1 MLERVLTTDDQSQ
14 ERLRALYD
22 LSLELSSEQSVES
35 VLSTAL
41 RQCLALTESEFGF
54 IGLVVRE
61 RPVMEIAAIQGFHP
75 AKSFFAD
82 YRFIPMRPNIFANS
96 VLENRAVRSE
106 DALTDPNRVGQPNGH
121 PPVGTFL
128 GVPLRIGDRPIGMI
142 GVANRPMPYTDDHE
156 QLMLTYA
163 AQIAILIRNAQLLEA
178 LTSSNEQ
185 LETTVDERT
194 RELQGA
200 RDELVAKAADLR
212 DALTRTVDA
221 QERERKRIAQDVHD
235 GLNQL
240 IIGALMQVK
249 SGKDRLGLGHVSDAD
264 EALESALGVL
274 RQVDNEIRRVV
285 HHLHPPNL
293 EALGLAAATRRLGER
308 FEENYR
314 VPFEFQIVGEQVR
327 LRPEVEIAVY
337 RIVQEALQNVGAH
350 ADADRVRVTM
360 AFEDF
365 SFRVAIDDDGRGFDV
380 GAVIAGHYGLRSM
393 RDRAEEFGGTFTIT
407 SRTQDGSHIAVE
419 IPSVL

>member
-1 MLERVLTTDDQSQ
+1 MLERVVTMEDQSQ
-14 ERLRALYD
+14 EWLRALYD
-22 LSLELSSEQSVES
+22 LSLELSGEQSVDS

-41 RQCLALTESEFGF
+41 RQCLDLTESEFGF
-54 IGLVVRE
+54 IGLVTA

-75 AKSFFAD
+75 AASFFAD
-82 YRFIPMRPNIFANS
+82 HRFIPLRPNIFANS

-106 DALTDPNRVGQPNGH
+106 DALSDPHRVGQPDGH

-128 GVPLRIGDRPIGMI
+128 GVPLRIEDRPIGMI

-185 LETTVDERT
+185 LETTVVERT
-194 RELQGA
+194 RQLEGT
-200 RDELVAKAADLR
+200 RDELVTKAADLKA
-212 DALTRTVDA
+212 ALTLTVDA

-240 IIGALMQVK
+240 IIGALLQVK
-249 SGKDRLGLGHVSDAD
+249 SGKDRLSLGNLDQADDALD
-264 EALESALGVL
+264 SALGVL

-293 EALGLAAATRRLGER
+293 EELGLAAATRRLGQR
-308 FEENYR
+308 FEEYYE
-314 VPFEFQIVGEQVR
+314 VPCSLETIGDQIR
-327 LRPEVEIAVY
+327 LGPEVEIAVY

-350 ADADRVRVTM
+350 AEASKVQVVM
-360 AFEDF
+360 SFENSAFKV
-365 SFRVAIDDDGRGFDV
+365 SIDDDGAGFDV
-380 GAVIAGHYGLRSM
+380 DAVFAGHYGLRSM
-393 RDRAEEFGGTFTIT
+393 RDRAEGFGGTFGIT
-407 SRTQDGSHIAVE
+407 STFEDGSRIAVE
-419 IPSVL
+419 IPMST

>member
-1 MLERVLTTDDQSQ
+1 MLEHVVPTDDQSQ
-14 ERLRALYD
+14 VRLRALYD
-22 LSLELSSEQSVES
+22 LSLELSSERSVAS

-41 RQCLALTESEFGF
+41 RQCLELTESEFGF
-54 IGLVVRE
+54 IGLVTD

-75 AKSFFAD
+75 AASFFAD
-82 YRFIPMRPNIFANS
+82 HRFIPLRPNIFANS

-106 DALTDPNRVGQPNGH
+106 DALSDPTRVGQPDGH

-128 GVPLRIGDRPIGMI
+128 GVPLRIEDRPIGMI
-142 GVANRPMPYTDDHE
+142 GVANRPLPYTDDHE

-178 LTSSNEQ
+178 LTTSNEQ
-185 LETTVDERT
+185 LETTVEQRT
-194 RELQGA
+194 RELEGTK
-200 RDELVAKAADLR
+200 DELVAKAAHLR
-212 DALTRTVDA
+212 EALTLTVDA

-240 IIGALMQVK
+240 IIGALLQVR
-249 SGKDRLGLGHVSDAD
+249 SGKDRLNDGHVDGAD
-264 EALESALGVL
+264 EALNSALGVL
-274 RQVDNEIRRVV
+274 KQVDNEIRRVV

-308 FEENYR
+308 FEEYYD
-314 VPFEFQIVGEQVR
+314 VPCDIGIVGDQVR

-350 ADADRVRVTM
+350 ASASKVKVTLSFEDDLFRVTVQDNG
-360 AFEDF
+360 A
-365 SFRVAIDDDGRGFDV
+365 GFDV
-380 GAVIAGHYGLRSM
+380 EAVTPGHYGLRSM
-393 RDRAEEFGGTFTIT
+393 RDRAEEFGGTIAIT
-407 SRTQDGSHIAVE
+407 STAEDGSHIAVQ
-419 IPSVL
+419 IPNHV